1 VTVSNIPPTSA
12 LGVGVDANTKFIV
25 ELRELSPLVSC
36 PTCLFA
42 AAADMMAG
50 QTLEI
55 RVRPATNPAIAD
67 QVILKQG
74 TVDGTVTTVGTNQ
87 FVMTPA
93 SGTVYPGSITVVTG
107 SPTTFTGFPSSTGPV
122 QSGQKVSVRGLLF
135 KSTPTGVQLIAS
147 GVLLRP

>member
-1 VTVSNIPPTSA
+1 
-12 LGVGVDANTKFIV
+12 VDASTQFKV

-36 PTCLFA
+36 PTCWFA
-42 AAADMMAG
+42 TATDVMAG

-87 FVMTPA
+87 FVIQPA
-93 SGTVYPGSITVVTG
+93 SGTVWPASITVVTG
-107 SPTTFTGFPSSTGPV
+107 SVTTFTGFPNAAGPV
-122 QSGQKVSVRGLLF
+122 QNGQKVSVRGLLF

>member
-1 VTVSNIPPTSA
+1 MGKS
-12 LGVGVDANTKFIV
+12 
-25 ELRELSPLVSC
+25 
-36 PTCLFA
+36 
-42 AAADMMAG
+42 
-50 QTLEI
+50 
-55 RVRPATNPAIAD
+55 PAIAD

-87 FVMTPA
+87 FVITPA